1 MWGLFPALFP
11 TCDFPTPTLEL
22 HVRESHV
29 HGLNLVAYSDLPTEF
44 GGSGKLMDGA
54 PLDLEKE
61 NQDGKIADA
70 KAL

>member
-22 HVRESHV
+22 HVRESRL
-29 HGLNLVAYSDLPTEF
+29 HGLNTVAYNDLPIEF

-61 NQDGKIADA
+61 NQDEKTAAA
-70 KAL
+70 KAI